1 MSIRRILSALDADLP
16 PAEKLLLVLLADN
29 ADDTTG
35 KCWPSQAYLAR
46 RAGVTR
52 KSVNQIISR
61 LVSKGLVTVQKR
73 YRDTGA
79 QRSNLYWVLPNVTP
93 PCVQRLH
100 PPVTQGYTEPVSNE
114 PISITPSLTREKSY
128 PQERSNGRK
137 RKLSVVEQAAAATA
151 RVEARLA
158 AEAAAD
164 PSDNA
169 LLATHGA
176 DIRSSISQRVGS
188 RRKR

>member
-1 MSIRRILSALDADLP
+1 MSIRRILASLDADLP

-29 ADDTTG
+29 ADDSTG

-61 LVSKGLVTVQKR
+61 LVDKGLVTVQKR

-79 QRSNLYWVLPNVTP
+79 QRSNMYRVLPNVTP
-93 PCVQRLH
+93 PCVQKLH

-114 PISITPSLTREKSY
+114 SITTTTPIGSY
-128 PQERSNGRK
+128 PQEKSNGRK
-137 RKLSVVEQAAAATA
+137 LSAVEQAEAATA

-158 AEAAAD
+158 ARRTAD
-164 PSDNA
+164 QSNNET
-169 LLATHGA
+169 LATDDPAMGA
-176 DIRSSISQRVGS
+176 SSSKRVGAV
-188 RRKR
+188 RRR

>member
-16 PAEKLLLVLLADN
+16 PADKLLLVLLADN
-29 ADDTTG
+29 ADDATG

-79 QRSNLYWVLPNVTP
+79 QRSNMYRVLPSVTP
-93 PCVQRLH
+93 PCVERLH

-114 PISITPSLTREKSY
+114 SITPITPNGSY
-128 PQERSNGRK
+128 PQVQNNA
-137 RKLSVVEQAAAATA
+137 RKLSAVEKAAAATA
-151 RVEARLA
+151 RLEARIA
-158 AEAAAD
+158 ADRDAEAGNQPALGTDD
-164 PSDNA
+164 PA
-169 LLATHGA
+169 MGA
-176 DIRSSISQRVGS
+176 SSSKRVGAV
-188 RRKR
+188 RRR

>member
-16 PAEKLLLVLLADN
+16 PADKLLLVLLADH
-29 ADDTTG
+29 ADDSTG

-61 LVSKGLVTVQKR
+61 LVDKGLVTVQKR

-79 QRSNLYWVLPNVTP
+79 QRSNMYRVLPNVTP
-93 PCVQRLH
+93 PCVQKLH

-114 PISITPSLTREKSY
+114 PVSNESITPITPNGSY
-128 PQERSNGRK
+128 PQVQKNA
-137 RKLSVVEQAAAATA
+137 RKLSAVEQAEAATA
-151 RVEARLA
+151 RVEARIT
-158 AEAAAD
+158 AEKRD
-164 PSDNA
+164 E
-169 LLATHGA
+169 
-176 DIRSSISQRVGS
+176 SIDAEVEWSWL
-188 RRKR
+188 

>member
-29 ADDTTG
+29 ADDATG

-61 LVSKGLVTVQKR
+61 LVDKELVTVQKR

-79 QRSNLYWVLPNVTP
+79 QRSNMYRVLPSVTP
-93 PCVQRLH
+93 PCVEKLH
-100 PPVTQGYTEPVSNE
+100 PPVTQGYTEPVSKE
-114 PISITPSLTREKSY
+114 PISLTNLSLSEVSKDAIQTRRNY
-128 PQERSNGRK
+128 HP
-137 RKLSVVEQAAAATA
+137 RKLSATE
-151 RVEARLA
+151 R
-158 AEAAAD
+158 AE
-164 PSDNA
+164 
-169 LLATHGA
+169 LATG
-176 DIRSSISQRVGS
+176 RVDKRASNGPHLATDDGTVRTPVDKRLGGS
-188 RRKR
+188 VKP